1 MTGGV
6 NIFILA
12 GDNFSGFIKGNVEF
26 GNDDLVGY
34 GGTVGVRIGW

>member
-1 MTGGV
+1 VTGAV
-6 NIFILA
+6 NIFSLA
-12 GDNFSGFIKGNVEF
+12 GDNFSGFIK